1 MRYELNLA
9 SKPFANTT
17 ILMLTVIAFVAA
29 IAAFSLYNFSV
40 FQASAEGG
48 SYRSRIETAEER
60 NSSFESRIKELDAEL
75 KVTDLAQLRSQILF
89 ADKLIERRNRSLS
102 LMFDR
107 LEEIFGRKQVRIR
120 SLATRI
126 TDEFVTLRLGIEDTD
141 DEALLLVDAL
151 KESRYF
157 SGAYIK
163 EESVLSDGT
172 GKSWTLEVD
181 YHFAGRE

>member
-9 SKPFANTT
+9 SKPFVNTT
-17 ILMLTVIAFVAA
+17 LLLLTGIVFAVAV
-29 IAAFSLYNFSV
+29 AAFSLYNFSV
-40 FQASAEGG
+40 LQASAEGG

-60 NSSFESRIKELDAEL
+60 NNSFESRINGLETDL
-75 KVTDLAQLRSQILF
+75 KVTDLAQLGRQVLF
-89 ADKLIERRNRSLS
+89 ANSLIERRDRNLS

-107 LEEIFGRKQVRIR
+107 LEEILGGKQVRIR

-126 TDEFVTLRLGIEDTD
+126 TDDFVSLRLGVEDKD

-151 KESRYF
+151 KESPFF

-163 EESVLSDGT
+163 EESILSDGT

-181 YHFAGRE
+181 YHFAGRK